1 LAAENPNSFLNGPV
15 PDLFPS
21 NISTTDILKVI
32 MTSYVDRGS
41 EIQSKRVLWKK
52 KNAQVLHII
61 QLSSGRH
68 ILDEISHYKTAQ
80 SAWNHLSIRYGE
92 ISNDKLDELQDGTF
106 SKM

>member
-1 LAAENPNSFLNGPV
+1 V
-15 PDLFPS
+15 V
-21 NISTTDILKVI
+21 LKYKANKFYGRRK
-32 MTSYVDRGS
+32 MH
-41 EIQSKRVLWKK
+41 KFC
-52 KNAQVLHII
+52 HII

-68 ILDEISHYKTAQ
+68 IQDEISHYKTAQ

>member
-1 LAAENPNSFLNGPV
+1 LAAENPHSFLNGPV
-15 PDLFPS
+15 PDLSTS
-21 NISTTDILKVI
+21 NVSTKKF
-32 MTSYVDRGS
+32 DRGS
-41 EIQSKRVLWKK
+41 EIQRKQVLWKK

-61 QLSSGRH
+61 QLSCGRH
-68 ILDEISHYKTAQ
+68 IQDEISHYKTAQ